1 MATEERHTPSE
12 EQPKLNAVDDGGPQI
27 EQFIENR
34 EMYIKA
40 LEQTIDALKRENNQF
55 NKNNL
60 DIRSSIDELVAMQ
73 RLSNTISTAVEPERI
88 VGTLIELS
96 QQVLPI
102 IEANVFLFDMSEKR
116 LLPLTSHGSDRLVAE
131 AQQHLESGIVD
142 WVFSEKKTV
151 IIPDLSHM
159 MGDGTP
165 QNFVIVPLVLR
176 NKDVGIYL
184 IHTQKPQ
191 QEFSN
196 QDMQLLT
203 VLANQAAA
211 GVENW
216 RSYHQLMKANQ
227 ELKASQAQMMQAA
240 KLVALGELAAS
251 IVHEIKNPIQILM
264 MHLDMATKGK
274 PVPNW
279 LDMFNQQV
287 RRLAEITKRLMTFS
301 RKVADDFQ
309 IELVDVNKAIEDV
322 VAIVRHDFQN
332 NKVNISTK
340 LATTLPTIPGNANYL
355 QQVFLNLLINARDAM
370 PDGGNVELS
379 TESKGF
385 RVVVHVAD
393 TGSGIPK
400 EVIDKIF
407 TPFFTTKE
415 AGKGTGLGLSICS
428 KIIAQHKGE
437 IKVESSP
444 EKGTTFSVSLPV
456 RRTIE

>member
-1 MATEERHTPSE
+1 MKMKEKIEPHTEKPRFRLLDETE
-12 EQPKLNAVDDGGPQI
+12 PQI

-40 LEQTIDALKRENNQF
+40 LEQTIDALKRENNQS

-73 RLSNTISTAVEPERI
+73 QLSNTISTAVEPERI
-88 VGTLIELS
+88 VSTLIELS

-102 IEANVFLFDMSEKR
+102 IEANVFLFDASEKR
-116 LLPLTSHGSDRLVAE
+116 LLPLTSHGSDRLIGE

-151 IIPDLSHM
+151 IIPDLANM
-159 MGDGTP
+159 IGDGAP
-165 QNFVIVPLVLR
+165 QNFVIVPLALR
-176 NKDVGIYL
+176 SKDVGIYL

-191 QEFSN
+191 QEFSS

-216 RSYHQLMKANQ
+216 RSHYQLDKANQ
-227 ELKASQAQMMQAA
+227 ELKASQAQMMQAG

-264 MHLDMATKGK
+264 MHLDMAMRGK

-301 RKVADDFQ
+301 RKVSDDFQ
-309 IELVDVNKAIEDV
+309 IEPVSVNKAIEDV
-322 VAIVRHDFQN
+322 VEIVRHDFQN
-332 NKVNISTK
+332 NKVSISTQF
-340 LATTLPTIPGNANYL
+340 ATSLPTIPGNANYL

-370 PDGGNVELS
+370 PEGGKVVVS

-385 RVVVHVAD
+385 NVLIHVAD
-393 TGSGIPK
+393 TGTGIPK
-400 EVIDKIF
+400 EVLDKIF
-407 TPFFTTKE
+407 APFFTTKE

-428 KIIAQHKGE
+428 KIISQHRGE
-437 IKVESSP
+437 IKVESILDA
-444 EKGTTFSVSLPV
+444 GTTFSVSLPV
-456 RRTIE
+456 RRTPE

>member
-1 MATEERHTPSE
+1 MTTKAHNEAPEKHRP
-12 EQPKLNAVDDGGPQI
+12 QFVDDTEPQI

-60 DIRSSIDELVAMQ
+60 DIRTSIDELVAMQ
-73 RLSNTISTAVEPERI
+73 RLSNAISTAVEPERI
-88 VGTLIELS
+88 VSTLIELS

-102 IEANVFLFDMSEKR
+102 IEANVFLFDNSDKR
-116 LLPLTSHGSDRLVAE
+116 LLPLTSHGSNRLVAE

-142 WVFSEKKTV
+142 WVFSEMKTV
-151 IIPDLSHM
+151 IIPDLAHM

-216 RSYHQLMKANQ
+216 RSHHQLAKANQ
-227 ELKASQAQMMQAA
+227 ELKASQSQMMQAA

-264 MHLDMATKGK
+264 MHLDMAMKGK

-279 LDMFNQQV
+279 LEMFNQQV
-287 RRLAEITKRLMTFS
+287 RRLADITKRLMNFS
-301 RKVADDFQ
+301 RKVSDDFQ
-309 IELVDVNKAIEDV
+309 IELVNVNKAVEDV
-322 VAIVRHDFQN
+322 IAITRHDFVN
-332 NKVNISTK
+332 NKVTITTD
-340 LATTLPTIPGNANYL
+340 LATALPTIPGNANYL

-370 PDGGNVELS
+370 PQGGKVNVK
-379 TESKGF
+379 TETKGF
-385 RVVVHVAD
+385 NVLVHVTD
-393 TGSGIPK
+393 TGTGIPK
-400 EVIDKIF
+400 EVLDKIF
-407 TPFFTTKE
+407 APFFTTKE

-428 KIIAQHKGE
+428 KIISQHRGE
-437 IKVESSP
+437 IKVESTP
-444 EKGTTFSVSLPV
+444 DVGTTFSVSLPV
-456 RRTIE
+456 RRIA

>member
-1 MATEERHTPSE
+1 MTTKGHNEAPEKRRP
-12 EQPKLNAVDDGGPQI
+12 QFIDDAEPQI

-60 DIRSSIDELVAMQ
+60 DIRTSIDELVAMQ
-73 RLSNTISTAVEPERI
+73 RLSNAISTAVEPEKI
-88 VGTLIELS
+88 VSTLIELS

-102 IEANVFLFDMSEKR
+102 IEANVFLFDNSEKR
-116 LLPLTSHGSDRLVAE
+116 LLPLTSHGSERLVAE

-142 WVFSEKKTV
+142 WVFSEMKTV
-151 IIPDLSHM
+151 IIPDLAHM

-216 RSYHQLMKANQ
+216 RSHHQLAKANQ
-227 ELKASQAQMMQAA
+227 ELKASQSQMMQAA

-264 MHLDMATKGK
+264 MHLDMAMKGK

-279 LDMFNQQV
+279 LEMFNQQV
-287 RRLAEITKRLMTFS
+287 RRLADITKRLMNFS
-301 RKVADDFQ
+301 RKVSDDFQ
-309 IELVDVNKAIEDV
+309 IELVNVNKAIEDV
-322 VAIVRHDFQN
+322 IAITRHDFVN
-332 NKVNISTK
+332 NKVTITTD
-340 LATTLPTIPGNANYL
+340 LATSLPTIPGNANYL

-370 PDGGNVELS
+370 PQGGQVNVK
-379 TESKGF
+379 TETKGF
-385 RVVVHVAD
+385 NVFVHIAD
-393 TGSGIPK
+393 TGTGISK
-400 EVIDKIF
+400 EVLDKMF
-407 TPFFTTKE
+407 APFFTTKE

-428 KIIAQHKGE
+428 KIISQHKGE
-437 IKVESSP
+437 IKVETTP
-444 EKGTTFSVSLPV
+444 DIGTTFSVSLPV
-456 RRTIE
+456 RRIA